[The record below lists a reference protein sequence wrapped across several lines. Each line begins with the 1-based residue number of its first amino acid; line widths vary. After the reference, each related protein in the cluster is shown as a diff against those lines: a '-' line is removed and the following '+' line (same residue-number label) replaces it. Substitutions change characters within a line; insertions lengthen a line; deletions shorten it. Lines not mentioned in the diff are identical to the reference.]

1 MSTLPYWRLSGFY
14 FFYFAFVG
22 AMSPFWGLY
31 LKSLTFSALQIGV
44 LMSLLQVMRIFA
56 PNIWGHIADRTGRRT
71 PIVQIAVV
79 SSVLVFL
86 GVFVGSSFWWLFAV
100 MAALGF
106 FWSASLP
113 LVEAMTLSH
122 LGERIEGYGR
132 IRLWGSV
139 GFIVMVVGI
148 GYALDTMPI
157 SWLPGAV
164 WLVMLGMVAFARV
177 IPESTILR
185 SHTDHIPVWEIV
197 RKPEVASLL
206 IACLLMAA
214 THGPYYTFYSIYLVD
229 HGYDKSTVGWL
240 WALGVLCEIG
250 IFLIIPRIFARVTLR
265 RLILISFALA
275 VVRFLVI
282 AWGVDSAWLIW
293 GAQTLHAFTFG
304 TYHAAA
310 VGLIHQHFQ
319 GRHQAR
325 GQALYTSISYGIGGA
340 LGGLVSGL
348 TWDSLGST
356 WTFTLAAFSA
366 ALAWAGQMRRSRR
379 PRAQGVCRSLPRT
392 NPSRQ
397 PFGRRGSVTNGEI

>member
-1 MSTLPYWRLSGFY
+1 MPSLPYWRLSGFY

-31 LKSLTFSALQIGV
+31 LQSLSFSALQIGV
-44 LMSLLQVMRIFA
+44 LMSLLQVMRIFS
-56 PNIWGHIADRTGRRT
+56 PNIWGHIADRTGKRT
-71 PIVQIAVV
+71 TILQVAAGG
-79 SSVLVFL
+79 SVLVFL
-86 GVFVGSSFWWLFAV
+86 GVFLGSSFWWLFAI

-122 LGERIEGYGR
+122 LGESIAGYGR
-132 IRLWGSV
+132 IRLWGSI
-139 GFIVMVVGI
+139 GFMVMVVGL
-148 GYALDTMPI
+148 GYALDDMPI
-157 SWLPGAV
+157 TGLPWV
-164 WLVMLGMVAFARV
+164 VLLVMLGIVAFARV
-177 IPESTILR
+177 IPESTILPY
-185 SHTDHIPVWEIV
+185 HTDHIPVWEIV

-250 IFLIIPRIFARVTLR
+250 IFLIIPRIFARVTPR
-265 RLILISFALA
+265 RLILISFAAA

-325 GQALYTSISYGIGGA
+325 GQALYTSIAYGIGGA
-340 LGGLVSGL
+340 LGGLLSGL
-348 TWDSLGST
+348 SWDSLGST
-356 WTFTLAAFSA
+356 WTFSLAALSA
-366 ALAWAGQMRRSRR
+366 ALAWMVYSIWGGTKLVPA
-379 PRAQGVCRSLPRT
+379 PR
-392 NPSRQ
+392 
-397 PFGRRGSVTNGEI
+397 F

>member
-1 MSTLPYWRLSGFY
+1 MSALPYWRLSGFY

-31 LKSLTFSALQIGV
+31 LKSLMFSAVQIGV

-56 PNIWGHIADRTGRRT
+56 PNIWGHIADRTGKRT
-71 PIVQIAVV
+71 RIVQIAVI
-79 SSVLVFL
+79 SSVVVFL
-86 GVFVGSSFWWLFAV
+86 GVFVGDSFWWLFAV

-122 LGERIEGYGR
+122 LGDRTEGYGR

-139 GFIVMVVGI
+139 GFVIMVVGI
-148 GYALDTMPI
+148 GYALDYFPI

-164 WLVMLGMVAFARV
+164 WIVMLGMVAFARV
-177 IPESTILR
+177 IPESTILP
-185 SHTDHIPVWEIV
+185 SQSDHVPVWEIV

-240 WALGVLCEIG
+240 WALGVVCEIG
-250 IFLIIPRIFARVTLR
+250 IFLIIPRIFARVSAR
-265 RLILISFALA
+265 RLILLSFALA
-275 VVRFLVI
+275 ALRFLLI
-282 AWGVDSAWLIW
+282 AWGVDTPWLIIA
-293 GAQTLHAFTFG
+293 AQTLHAFTFG

-310 VGLIHQHFQ
+310 VSLIHQHFQ

-340 LGGLVSGL
+340 LGGLASGL
-348 TWDSLGST
+348 SWDSLGST
-356 WTFTLAAFSA
+356 WTFTLAALSA
-366 ALAWAGQMRRSRR
+366 ALAWMVYAIWGDTKTV
-379 PRAQGVCRSLPRT
+379 PVVPKL
-392 NPSRQ
+392 
-397 PFGRRGSVTNGEI
+397 

>member
-1 MSTLPYWRLSGFY
+1 MQNLPYWRLSGFY

-31 LKSLTFSALQIGV
+31 LKSLMFSAVQIGV

-56 PNIWGHIADRTGRRT
+56 PNIWGHIADRTGKRT
-71 PIVQIAVV
+71 HIVQIAVV
-79 SSVLVFL
+79 SSVVVFL
-86 GVFVGSSFWWLFAV
+86 GVFVGDSFWWLFAV

-122 LGERIEGYGR
+122 LGERVDTYGR

-139 GFIVMVVGI
+139 GFVVMVVGI
-148 GYALDTMPI
+148 GYALDYFPI
-157 SWLPGAV
+157 AWLPGAV
-164 WLVMLGMVAFARV
+164 WIVMLGMVAFARV
-177 IPESTILR
+177 IPESTILP
-185 SHTDHIPVWEIV
+185 SHTDHVPVWEIV

-206 IACLLMAA
+206 IASLLMAA

-240 WALGVLCEIG
+240 WALGVACEIG
-250 IFLIIPRIFARVTLR
+250 IFLIIPRIFARLTAR

-275 VVRFLVI
+275 VMRFLLI
-282 AWGVDSAWLIW
+282 AWGVDTPWLIIA
-293 GAQTLHAFTFG
+293 AQTLHAFTFG

-310 VGLIHQHFQ
+310 VSLIHQHFQ

-340 LGGLVSGL
+340 LGGLASGL
-348 TWDSLGST
+348 SWDSLGST
-356 WTFTLAAFSA
+356 WTFTLAALSA
-366 ALAWAGQMRRSRR
+366 AMAWAVYAIWGGTKTV
-379 PRAQGVCRSLPRT
+379 PVAPKL
-392 NPSRQ
+392 
-397 PFGRRGSVTNGEI
+397 

>member
-177 IPESTILR
+177 IPESTIR
-185 SHTDHIPVWEIV
+185 SYHTDHIPVWEIV

-250 IFLIIPRIFARVTLR
+250 IFLIIPRIFARITPR
-265 RLILISFALA
+265 RLILASFALA
-275 VVRFLVI
+275 VVRFLMI
-282 AWGVDSAWLIW
+282 AWGVDSPWLIW

-348 TWDSLGST
+348 TWDTLGST
-356 WTFTLAAFSA
+356 WTFTLAAGSA
-366 ALAWAGQMRRSRR
+366 ALAWAVYSIWGGTKTV
-379 PRAQGVCRSLPRT
+379 PAIPKL
-392 NPSRQ
+392 
-397 PFGRRGSVTNGEI
+397 

>member
-1 MSTLPYWRLSGFY
+1 MHKLPYWRLSGFY

-31 LKSLTFSALQIGV
+31 LKSLMFSAVQIGV

-56 PNIWGHIADRTGRRT
+56 PNIWGHIADRTGKRT
-71 PIVQIAVV
+71 HIVQIAVI
-79 SSVLVFL
+79 SSVVVFL
-86 GVFVGSSFWWLFAV
+86 GVFISDSFWWLFIV

-122 LGERIEGYGR
+122 LGERTESYGR

-139 GFIVMVVGI
+139 GFIVMVIGI
-148 GYALDTMPI
+148 GYALDYLPI

-164 WLVMLGMVAFARV
+164 WVVMLGMVVFARV
-177 IPESTILR
+177 IPESTILP
-185 SHTDHIPVWEIV
+185 SHTDHVPVWNIV

-214 THGPYYTFYSIYLVD
+214 AHGPYYTFYSIYLVD

-240 WALGVLCEIG
+240 WALGVVCEIG
-250 IFLIIPRIFARVTLR
+250 IFLMIPRLFARISAR

-275 VVRFLVI
+275 GLRFLLI
-282 AWGVDSAWLIW
+282 AWGVDTPGLIIA
-293 GAQTLHAFTFG
+293 AQTLHAFTFG

-310 VGLIHQHFQ
+310 VSLIHQHFQ

-340 LGGLVSGL
+340 VGGLVSGL
-348 TWDSLGST
+348 SWDSLGST
-356 WTFTLAAFSA
+356 WTFSLSAMSA
-366 ALAWAGQMRRSRR
+366 ALAWAIYAVWGK
-379 PRAQGVCRSLPRT
+379 T
-392 NPSRQ
+392 K
-397 PFGRRGSVTNGEI
+397 SVPAMAKL